1 MVKRA
6 IRRALKD
13 ELKDIDTEIFG
24 KEKSI
29 FWLKLLHP
37 TRYYRML
44 IRGKLLKAKQN
55 QYNKT
60 YYWTHKEQENAR
72 CKEYY
77 ASNGK

>member
-6 IRRALKD
+6 ILNDLKN
-13 ELKDIDTEIFG
+13 ELKDIDGEVFG
-24 KEKSI
+24 KKKSI

-37 TRYYRML
+37 SRYYRML
-44 IRGKLLKAKQN
+44 IRGKLLKSKQQ
-55 QYNKT
+55 QYNKA
-60 YYWTHKEQENAR
+60 YYWTHREQENAR